1 MNQIMKVSYLL
12 FLVIMSHTLTSCNGI
27 QSEIKNTQQ
36 LIENAEKN
44 KDIMSKADFDKLEIK
59 MDELQKNLDANRQDY
74 TDEQVK
80 EIGKLQGRYTS
91 LILKKGLNDFK
102 ESVKDLGNQ
111 MEGFIE
117 GISDSTDK

>member
-1 MNQIMKVSYLL
+1 
-12 FLVIMSHTLTSCNGI
+12 MSHTLTSCNGI